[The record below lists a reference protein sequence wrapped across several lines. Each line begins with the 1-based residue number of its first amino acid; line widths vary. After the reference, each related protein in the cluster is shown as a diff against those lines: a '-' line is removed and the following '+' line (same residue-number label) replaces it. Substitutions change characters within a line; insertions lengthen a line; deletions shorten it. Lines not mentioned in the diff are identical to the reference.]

1 MKLLPKGKKRNGKNY
16 EKKNRFVMINDI
28 SGQFKHDNNV

>member
-1 MKLLPKGKKRNGKNY
+1 MKLPKEKKRNEKNY
-16 EKKNRFVMINDI
+16 EKNRFVMINDI